1 MGTEAPERT
10 CITLVAGFTASD
22 LLKPF
27 HLRKKLHRRPMPRH
41 PSTQFS
47 SLNHA
52 RNHLL
57 PDNHAFDLSEITQ
70 RSLNGGTNA
79 LQRQRPLTMMI
90 SWQQINLFWN
100 ACGQLQALRAVWRRQ
115 HAASSLEPGHV
126 VVPWLTWAQ
135 PACWP
140 FLSEDCNDKAPRCAS
155 CCKNR
160 RTRRATLATAAQR
173 RIGWPSARRS
183 LCWWRERQPDALNIA
198 LLMEVALGT
207 SHLTRQTSHLVEPLR
222 RCCGSVP
229 PMPAK
234 LQAAFCELHQPV
246 TGIAT

>member
-1 MGTEAPERT
+1 MWVQRHLKE
-10 CITLVAGFTASD
+10 LVAGFTASD

-100 ACGQLQALRAVWRRQ
+100 ARGQLQALRAVWQTQ

-140 FLSEDCNDKAPRCAS
+140 FLSEHCNDKAPRCAS
-155 CCKNR
+155 CCKNHY
-160 RTRRATLATAAQR
+160 
-173 RIGWPSARRS
+173 
-183 LCWWRERQPDALNIA
+183 
-198 LLMEVALGT
+198 T
-207 SHLTRQTSHLVEPLR
+207 SHLTPR
-222 RCCGSVP
+222 REAECCCWRSVARI
-229 PMPAK
+229 PARSCRRRFVMSFSR
-234 LQAAFCELHQPV
+234 LWRYYLN
-246 TGIAT
+246 